1 MMNMTAEV
9 GDTLG
14 AHAADDPGKNWTCE
28 QNADRPH
35 GGVEADDPGGDVL
48 HFHEDGQQLE
58 GKAQRNIATGYC
70 CNCCNKIAIAPGCG
84 SGCGHGALPRVN
96 GFHWL

>member
-1 MMNMTAEV
+1 MAITLAEV
-9 GDTLG
+9 AYIINGELKVEQVPQPRETPIFHAIMKDGTGDITVVQRN
-14 AHAADDPGKNWTCE
+14 GK
-28 QNADRPH
+28 
-35 GGVEADDPGGDVL
+35 
-48 HFHEDGQQLE
+48 QLE
-58 GKAQRNIATGYC
+58 SEAKRNIATGYC